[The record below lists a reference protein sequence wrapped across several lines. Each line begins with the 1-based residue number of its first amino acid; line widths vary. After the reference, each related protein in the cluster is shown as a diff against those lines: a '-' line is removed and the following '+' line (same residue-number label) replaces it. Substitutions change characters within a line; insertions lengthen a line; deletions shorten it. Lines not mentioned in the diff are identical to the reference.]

1 MSVLAAL
8 LLAGVLGPCD
18 HGDEVA
24 ALFTRTLG
32 DRRGR
37 AELVAELT
45 DLGGRERGRLV
56 RLALGEGIEE
66 LLVAANGTPWIV
78 APEAWPGL
86 AGEALLRLPGRATC
100 EALAVELGD
109 APAPARR
116 RAALR
121 LLPGLESSSCSQL
134 AWLLFRGQD
143 PLTLAAPA
151 QKSEALAA
159 LTSGFRHDGTSA
171 AQALVA
177 LEELAPL
184 QQEIVLLALGAAGRS
199 ELADGVEE
207 WLGDPHAPL
216 YRPALATLAELERR
230 APQDLAGRGLAAF
243 VDGAPWMEA
252 VEQAEHLLTLASCE
266 DPELLPLVAELVDSN
281 EVRTRRLARAA
292 WESLT
297 RSQPDEEAEPRAA
310 WHARELAW
318 YATRLEP
325 ALAEFGGEDP
335 AVAVR
340 ALHECLRHP
349 LFRRELAA
357 QLALALVH
365 ARTEAALAA
374 IPALA
379 AWGSHA
385 AVPGLE
391 FALDA
396 ESREVRTLAAETLR
410 LLTGVAVVPGD

>member
-1 MSVLAAL
+1 
-8 LLAGVLGPCD
+8 
-18 HGDEVA
+18 
-24 ALFTRTLG
+24 
-32 DRRGR
+32 
-37 AELVAELT
+37 
-45 DLGGRERGRLV
+45 
-56 RLALGEGIEE
+56 
-66 LLVAANGTPWIV
+66 
-78 APEAWPGL
+78 
-86 AGEALLRLPGRATC
+86 
-100 EALAVELGD
+100 
-109 APAPARR
+109 
-116 RAALR
+116 

-177 LEELAPL
+177 LGELAPL
-184 QQEIVLLALGAAGRS
+184 QQEIVLQALGAAGRS

-207 WLGDPHAPL
+207 WLGDPRAPL

-310 WHARELAW
+310 WHARELEW

-379 AWGSHA
+379 AWGSPA